1 MHQDLC
7 TILEAFIITIII
19 IDIFAITITFII
31 IIVIVIVSIIIFIIF
46 TIIILLLLVTIIV
59 NNPLV
64 ACDANEL
71 NPWLNPSANQCTKAS
86 SESCCVKRLYVIKSD
101 WFNFP
106 FILRSVSNA
115 VLQSCRASS
124 TVAQLRL
131 DLVSDTEF
139 ESN

>member
-19 IDIFAITITFII
+19 IDIFAITITFIIII

-101 WFNFP
+101 
-106 FILRSVSNA
+106 
-115 VLQSCRASS
+115 
-124 TVAQLRL
+124 
-131 DLVSDTEF
+131 
-139 ESN
+139 